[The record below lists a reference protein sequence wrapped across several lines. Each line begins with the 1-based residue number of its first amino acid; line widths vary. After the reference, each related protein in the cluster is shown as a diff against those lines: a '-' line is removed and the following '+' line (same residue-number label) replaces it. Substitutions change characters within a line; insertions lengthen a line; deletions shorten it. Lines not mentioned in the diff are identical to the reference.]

1 MLHVLVMPVL
11 FGSDCVMYQI
21 HLMRLYVAR
30 GRLSAV
36 VLGMSKDGTA
46 SEFLQDKEMQ
56 EL

>member
-1 MLHVLVMPVL
+1 ML
-11 FGSDCVMYQI
+11 Q
-21 HLMRLYVAR
+21 R

-46 SEFLQDKEMQ
+46 SGFLQVIGMQ